1 MASIDGPL
9 RRVMTR
15 PIDRPPDRSTASATR
30 RADATRRRA
39 TAMALRDASNDGSV
53 GGQPPGSAAKLRE
66 LQSRCVSNDRD
77 ARVARSSSSR
87 IHSFVTRTTATDG
100 LFAPRRARA
109 RRMDRMRRMSASGDG
124 TMSARKQAPSS
135 ARRLSRPSAYGAC
148 DARWDDDSMRARWK
162 RTNA

>member
-30 RADATRRRA
+30 RADATRRR
-39 TAMALRDASNDGSV
+39 TTDMALRDASNDASA

-77 ARVARSSSSR
+77 DRASRARVVITRAVRHPNGAR
-87 IHSFVTRTTATDG
+87 D
-100 LFAPRRARA
+100 
-109 RRMDRMRRMSASGDG
+109 
-124 TMSARKQAPSS
+124 
-135 ARRLSRPSAYGAC
+135 
-148 DARWDDDSMRARWK
+148 
-162 RTNA
+162 